1 MTISFTA
8 RDFVTV
14 GVLVVTVD
22 AADDREV
29 PAAGGETER
38 LATEEDKTSAT
49 IGEGGCASATSGDN
63 FFPKNPFFQPSLV
76 DDEVVVT
83 TRAVDEAFNLF
94 LDCS

>member
-29 PAAGGETER
+29 PAAGGETEEETER

-49 IGEGGCASATSGDN
+49 IGEGGCA
-63 FFPKNPFFQPSLV
+63 
-76 DDEVVVT
+76 
-83 TRAVDEAFNLF
+83 
-94 LDCS
+94 